1 MKVSDDDDGD
11 DHLHLHDHEHE
22 HVRRVHVHDH
32 DDAPFCLP
40 YWYDDHVCAHDFVE
54 LLVYH
59 YLQNATLFL
68 ALLFLY
74 ELLS

>member
-11 DHLHLHDHEHE
+11 DHRHLHEHE
-22 HVRRVHVHDH
+22 HVRHVHVHDH

-40 YWYDDHVCAHDFVE
+40 YCYDDHVCAHDFLE

-68 ALLFLY
+68 VLLFLN